1 MESGFHSV
9 WNIYCRQKI
18 LIDLALKKGYSKVML
33 GDCSTRLAVRL
44 LTDIAQGRGAHVA
57 MDTVRQKSISV
68 NIHVDLNYFTLKCNC
83 VIVKKFSLFT
93 SAKLV

>member
-1 MESGFHSV
+1 M
-9 WNIYCRQKI
+9 
-18 LIDLALKKGYSKVML
+18 DLALKKGYSKVML

-68 NIHVDLNYFTLKCNC
+68 NIHVDLNYFTLS
-83 VIVKKFSLFT
+83 VIVLLLKNSPCVLLPNLFEIGCST
-93 SAKLV
+93 RKIH

>member
-1 MESGFHSV
+1 MFHSV
-9 WNIYCRQKI
+9 WNVFCRQKI
-18 LIDLALKKGYSKVML
+18 LIDLARKEGYSKVML

-68 NIHVDLNYFTLKCNC
+68 NIYVDLNFFTLKF
-83 VIVKKFSLFT
+83 VIMILLKFP
-93 SAKLV
+93 AKLV